1 MATKEVT
8 KTITVVLKGVNKG
21 GLEKKKKDKDLELSR
36 KMIQSSFDFVLQGSE
51 RVFNNYVTLQEDYL
65 AQNGF
70 NMVKKGLQNFQ
81 SIHNSINLGKQLVKN
96 NNLTGFK
103 KNFVMGGS
111 IVLSAAKIYAQNQAR
126 LSGIYQQLNATNMQT
141 GLDASRAGLING
153 GRGTEN

>member
-21 GLEKKKKDKDLELSR
+21 DLEKKKKNKDLELSR
-36 KMIQSSFDFVLQGSE
+36 KMIQSGFDFVLRGSE
-51 RVFNNYVTLQEDYL
+51 RVFNNYVDLQEDYL

-70 NMVKKGLQNFQ
+70 NIVKSGIQNIQ
-81 SIHNSINLGKQLVKN
+81 TVHNTFNMAKQVTKNL
-96 NNLTGFK
+96 NLTGAK
-103 KNFVMGGS
+103 KSFVMYGS
-111 IVLSAAKIYAQNQAR
+111 IALSAAKIYAQNQAR